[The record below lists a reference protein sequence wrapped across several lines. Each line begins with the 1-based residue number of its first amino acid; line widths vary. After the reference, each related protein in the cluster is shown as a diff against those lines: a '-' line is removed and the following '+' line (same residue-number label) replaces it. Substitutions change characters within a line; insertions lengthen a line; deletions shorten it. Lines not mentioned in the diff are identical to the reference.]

1 MLFRSQSRA
10 RGQTIVLDLDDDLP
24 PVEVDSIRIKQALTN
39 VISNAIKYAPD
50 GSRIRISTQAI
61 GDVRAL
67 PASAPRDVMLP
78 GILIGV
84 QDDGPGLS
92 PEDAEMIFLPFY
104 RTSSA
109 KARKV
114 EGYGLGLAIAQSLI
128 EAHRGKIWAV
138 PVPPASGGCFRL
150 TIPVAR

>member
-1 MLFRSQSRA
+1 VEVDYERMVQVFSNLIGNASKFAPEGGSITIA
-10 RGQTIVLDLDDDLP
+10 AQTVSSNTDLDDRFAP
-24 PVEVDSIRIKQALTN
+24 PDIT
-39 VISNAIKYAPD
+39 
-50 GSRIRISTQAI
+50 
-61 GDVRAL
+61 L
-67 PASAPRDVMLP
+67 PALVVTVLDSGA
-78 GILIGV
+78 
-84 QDDGPGLS
+84 GLS
-92 PEDAEMIFLPFY
+92 PDDAEQIFLPFY

-150 TIPVAR
+150 TIPIARG